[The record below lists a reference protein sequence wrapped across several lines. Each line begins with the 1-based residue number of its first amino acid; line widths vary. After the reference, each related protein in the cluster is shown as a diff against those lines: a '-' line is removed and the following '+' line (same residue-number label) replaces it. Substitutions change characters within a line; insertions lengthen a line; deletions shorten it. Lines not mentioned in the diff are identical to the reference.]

1 MISKTQVTRETARR
15 IRRAEVRIGD
25 EVRRLRLDAGVSL
38 RDLGSAT
45 GLDPSHLAR
54 IEKATAHASFNA
66 LTSISVALGADVSLK
81 FFAGAGPRIHDRFQ
95 APMIEALLR
104 ALADRWLPRLEVP
117 VPGPIR
123 GVADIVLRDRDSPL
137 RVVGEAQSEFRR
149 MEQQLRWIAEK
160 ADAFATGP
168 NEGPVSR
175 LLIVRSTEATRDIA
189 RRYAA
194 ILSIAY
200 PARTADVVEALT
212 SAKPW
217 PGDGI
222 VWMRLDAGVAT
233 LLARPP
239 RGVPVGR

>member
-15 IRRAEVRIGD
+15 IRRAQVRIGD

-117 VPGPIR
+117 SRARSAGSR
-123 GVADIVLRDRDSPL
+123 TS
-137 RVVGEAQSEFRR
+137 SS
-149 MEQQLRWIAEK
+149 
-160 ADAFATGP
+160 ATGTARC
-168 NEGPVSR
+168 VSSGKR
-175 LLIVRSTEATRDIA
+175 NPSSDGWSNNCAGSPRKRMRSR
-189 RRYAA
+189 
-194 ILSIAY
+194 
-200 PARTADVVEALT
+200 PAR
-212 SAKPW
+212 
-217 PGDGI
+217 
-222 VWMRLDAGVAT
+222 MRVRYRAC
-233 LLARPP
+233 
-239 RGVPVGR
+239 